1 MPSTND
7 IFCQPVHLE
16 PTIPWGEEPWGAERV
31 VQSLSAP
38 TIKPVPDIFAGV
50 SLDFLV
56 PEEDTPIVP
65 SSPTSSM
72 EFEQHMLLS
81 TKARFQQIK
90 DTAGL
95 HNNCRVPSLPGI
107 DLLKSTFMSDASESS
122 FSMKT
127 YHKSKKA
134 RSSNTAATRTS
145 SRGRSGPA
153 YTLQQAG
160 RWQQRFMELAHFKN
174 EYGHCCVPSHWPQN
188 HSLAQW
194 VKRQRSQRKLKQE
207 GRRSNMTPQREQ
219 ALTEMGF
226 VWDSHS
232 DVWEER
238 LNELCEY
245 KVKNG
250 HVNVPTR
257 YPENPPLAIWC
268 KRQRRLYKL
277 NQIGEDCRTSISDE
291 RIQKLKDLGF
301 DFCPRETEHH
311 RE

>member
-1 MPSTND
+1 MSITND
-7 IFCQPVHLE
+7 IFCESINLE
-16 PTIPWGEEPWGAERV
+16 PIPLGEEPWGAERV

-81 TKARFQQIK
+81 KARFQQIK
-90 DTAGL
+90 NTAGL
-95 HNNCRVPSLPGI
+95 HNICCIPSLLGI
-107 DLLKSTFMSDASESS
+107 DLLKSTSMSEDTSESS
-122 FSMKT
+122 FSKKSF
-127 YHKSKKA
+127 HKSKA
-134 RSSNTAATRTS
+134 QSSNTTATRTS
-145 SRGRSGPA
+145 RAYSAGPV

-160 RWQQRFMELAHFKN
+160 RWQQRFLELAHFKN

-301 DFCPRETEHH
+301 DFCPRETGHH